1 MSGSIL
7 KGLSQKH
14 RKNFHRNIGI
24 FTWFLLLCLAG
35 LIFYFPLSRT
45 EKIQLT
51 MLLVV
56 SIPYSLLLYF
66 GRIPPF
72 DQKPIL
78 FNATV
83 GISSFLIGWAHY
95 ILTPYN
101 LHIENFYAIPI
112 IFASIFGNWRS
123 VIPITLL
130 SIGINHI
137 VNITHMGFRS
147 TQSLMIQ
154 TFDFIGLSVIGIV
167 AWLIGHTLQHFNRD
181 TTRKTRSLSML
192 VETNRIT
199 SASNDLETALPRLA
213 ENIAHGL
220 PATSCRITI
229 LDKTKKTLHD
239 YGGFPLRELDHL
251 DPIRKEKYSLNDL
264 PNHRK
269 AIEELTVVLIDLEE
283 DQKALQG
290 KEKDLL
296 FFEDVKTICIVPIHQ
311 NDHVFG
317 CISIGE
323 ARSQKREP
331 FPPQKVELLTS
342 LAKQIASTI
351 QTIQLREDLKNQ
363 ADRLAVVYDVGKAM
377 SRTIEID
384 DLLEL
389 IYQQLSRV
397 IPSDAYFVA
406 LYLPE
411 EDALDLRMLIDNG
424 KRYPPQK
431 IPSDQGLSSWIIE
444 THQPLLIKNLE
455 EEMDSLPI
463 EPIVVGEDKITP
475 SWLGVPLI
483 IEEDLI
489 GILAVACYQPYA
501 YDESDQNL
509 LEQIGQ
515 QAALSIKNARH
526 HMEVERQAELD
537 SLTEVYNH
545 GHFIEVLHQEAK
557 KAKEEDTPLSLI
569 MLDIDHFKQYND
581 TYGHV
586 VGDQVLKLTV
596 QAMKEHVKSTDAVG
610 RWGGEEFG
618 IALPNANIEQA
629 EMVAQR
635 IRKTLDTLPLTNTE
649 GEPIPKPTVSQGIAT
664 LPDHSHDI
672 DELIIIAD
680 RALYQ
685 AKEKGR
691 DQVLIADLKS
701 P

>member
-7 KGLSQKH
+7 KELSQNH

-24 FTWFLLLCLAG
+24 FTWFLLLSLAG
-35 LIFYFPLSRT
+35 LIFFLPLNRI

-51 MLLVV
+51 LLLVISV
-56 SIPYSLLLYF
+56 PYSLLLYF

-72 DQKPIL
+72 EKQPL
-78 FNATV
+78 VFNVIV
-83 GISSFLIGWAHY
+83 GVSSLLIGWAHY
-95 ILTPYN
+95 ILGPYN
-101 LHIENFYAIPI
+101 LHIDNFYAIPI
-112 IFASIFGNWRS
+112 VFVSIFGNWRS

-130 SIGINHI
+130 SIGVNHI
-137 VNITHMGFRS
+137 VNS
-147 TQSLMIQ
+147 TLMEFQSPQYFIIQ
-154 TFDFIGLSVIGIV
+154 AFDFIGLSVIGIM
-167 AWLIGHTLQHFNRD
+167 AWLIGRTLHNFSQD
-181 TTRKTRSLSML
+181 TTRKNRSLSML
-192 VETNRIT
+192 VEANWIT
-199 SASNDLETALPRLA
+199 SASKDLDTILPQLA
-213 ENIAHGL
+213 ENIARGL
-220 PATSCRITI
+220 PATSCRIAL
-229 LDKTKKTLHD
+229 LDRTKKYLHD
-239 YGGFPLRELDHL
+239 YGVYPLRDIGNL
-251 DPIRKEKYSLNDL
+251 DPNRKEKHLLDDL
-264 PNHRK
+264 PHHQK
-269 AIEELTVVLIDLEE
+269 AIEELTVVLVDLEE
-283 DQKALQG
+283 DQETLPE
-290 KEKDLL
+290 KEQDLL
-296 FFEDVKTICIVPIHQ
+296 FFQGVKTICIIPIHQ
-311 NDHVFG
+311 KAQVFG

-323 ARSQKREP
+323 ARSPKREP
-331 FPPQKVELLTS
+331 FPPKKVELLTS

-351 QTIQLREDLKNQ
+351 RTIHLREDLRNQ
-363 ADRLAVVYDVGKAM
+363 ANRLAVVYDVGKAI

-389 IYQQLSRV
+389 IYEQLSRV

-424 KRYPPQK
+424 KRFPPQK
-431 IPSDQGLSSWIIE
+431 IPAGQGLSSWIIE
-444 THQPLLIKNLE
+444 THQPLLIKDLE

-489 GILAVACYQPYA
+489 GILAVACYQPHA
-501 YDESDQNL
+501 YDENDQSL
-509 LEQIGQ
+509 LEQIAQ

-526 HMEVERQAELD
+526 HMEVERQAKLD
-537 SLTEVYNH
+537 SLTQVYNH
-545 GHFIEVLHQEAK
+545 GYFIEVLYREAK
-557 KAKEEDTPLSLI
+557 KAKEKDTPLSLI

-596 QAMKEHVKSTDAVG
+596 QAMKEHIKSTDAVG

-635 IRKTLDTLPLTNTE
+635 IRKTLAELPLYDTQ
-649 GEPIPKPTVSQGIAT
+649 GDPIPKPTVSQGIAT
-664 LPDHSHDI
+664 LPDHTQDT

-680 RALYQ
+680 RALYR

-691 DQVLIADLKS
+691 DQVLIADRKS